1 MQLGMGW
8 RQELTFPTAANATA
22 RQQRSCAGLF
32 FPYTALIVIM
42 LFNNGNMRV
51 KIIIVALVIGMTWSG
66 ERTSTAPEGDSP
78 IRSTLAW
85 VQAGKK

>member
-1 MQLGMGW
+1 MQLGMAGGKSQLPHCSK
-8 RQELTFPTAANATA
+8 RHGPAAAILRRA
-22 RQQRSCAGLF
+22 F
-32 FPYTALIVIM
+32 FTYTAQIVIM